1 MPLPRTRHGRAL
13 PEDFGNLATKGTTQT
28 PENGAGAKR
37 LDEKA
42 WIIAALKKLATHG
55 IDGVRVEL
63 LAREL
68 GVTKGSF
75 YWHFKD
81 RNELRAAML
90 DYWRSRAT
98 VMLIERMDQSGVSP
112 TARLEQLIELVVH
125 ARSRWGDEVE
135 LALRMWARQDP
146 RAQATLAEVD
156 QLRVRYIANLLADAG
171 ELPPVRASRVYL
183 KLGDQKKAEELA
195 NQAVNSGKDQVLP
208 LANLADIQWRAGK
221 RDEAKATF
229 EKLRP
234 HRTQCPRLP
243 HDTRHH
249 LRRSRFRPPSRPAR
263 SGRARRIHAPSR
275 ASDQPGIRVS

>member
-1 MPLPRTRHGRAL
+1 
-13 PEDFGNLATKGTTQT
+13 LATKGTTQT

-171 ELPPVRASRVYL
+171 V
-183 KLGDQKKAEELA
+183 AEPE
-195 NQAVNSGKDQVLP
+195 S
-208 LANLADIQWRAGK
+208 
-221 RDEAKATF
+221 
-229 EKLRP
+229 
-234 HRTQCPRLP
+234 
-243 HDTRHH
+243 
-249 LRRSRFRPPSRPAR
+249 
-263 SGRARRIHAPSR
+263 RARALLIYAFMRVAPSLAETVGGAEMDMAR
-275 ASDQPGIRVS
+275 QLLVPRQT

>member
-1 MPLPRTRHGRAL
+1 M
-13 PEDFGNLATKGTTQT
+13 ATKGTTQT

-171 ELPPVRASRVYL
+171 V
-183 KLGDQKKAEELA
+183 AEPE
-195 NQAVNSGKDQVLP
+195 S
-208 LANLADIQWRAGK
+208 
-221 RDEAKATF
+221 
-229 EKLRP
+229 
-234 HRTQCPRLP
+234 
-243 HDTRHH
+243 
-249 LRRSRFRPPSRPAR
+249 
-263 SGRARRIHAPSR
+263 RARALLIYAFMRVAPSLAETVGGAEMDMAR
-275 ASDQPGIRVS
+275 QLLVPRQT